1 MIKGIFINKFRGD
14 ISLFE
19 EGRKLIQELTG
30 IPVVGV
36 LPYFTDIQIEEEDS
50 VSLVQK
56 EMHALSGKINV
67 AVVLLRRISNFTDFN
82 VLERDERFH
91 LYYTNNVEEIRK
103 ADIIILPGSKN
114 TIADLINIRAN
125 GIADAVVQAYKA
137 GKKVHWNLW
146 GVSDDGLT
154 D

>member
-1 MIKGIFINKFRGD
+1 MIKGIFIYKFRGD

-56 EMHALSGKINV
+56 EMHALSGKII
-67 AVVLLRRISNFTDFN
+67 VL
-82 VLERDERFH
+82 
-91 LYYTNNVEEIRK
+91 Y
-103 ADIIILPGSKN
+103 
-114 TIADLINIRAN
+114 
-125 GIADAVVQAYKA
+125 Q
-137 GKKVHWNLW
+137 
-146 GVSDDGLT
+146 
-154 D
+154 